1 MPLLPTTPLGAGG
14 MGEVYRAKDLR
25 LNRDVAIKVLLAA
38 LSSDSESLHRFQQE
52 AQARG
57 RSESSETRSVVGQ
70 PRGYLQ
76 SGRVLYETLSG
87 KRMPVD
93 EARELCRAGFAVLRL
108 RAGRSVNRIM
118 N

>member
-57 RSESSETRSVVGQ
+57 RSESEARSVVGQ

-108 RAGRSVNRIM
+108 RAGRSVKRITK
-118 N
+118 